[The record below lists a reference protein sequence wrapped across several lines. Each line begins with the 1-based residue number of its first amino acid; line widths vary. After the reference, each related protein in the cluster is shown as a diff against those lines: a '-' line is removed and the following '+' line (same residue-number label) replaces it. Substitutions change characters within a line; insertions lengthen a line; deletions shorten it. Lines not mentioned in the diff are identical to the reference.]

1 MLEILKEKIKFIFV
15 GSLNTGLTYIIY
27 LLLLKINL
35 HYLFSFTISWFVGFL
50 FTFLMS
56 AKFVFNTKLKELA
69 NIKKKLFLFLI
80 LSLAQLFISILMLE
94 VIIIYFDLNVKIAP
108 LIIVAILFIFKFV
121 LSKLYIFNK
130 K

>member
-1 MLEILKEKIKFIFV
+1 M
-15 GSLNTGLTYIIY
+15 
-27 LLLLKINL
+27 
-35 HYLFSFTISWFVGFL
+35 FSFTISWFVGFL

-56 AKFVFNTKLKELA
+56 AKFVFNTKLKDLA
-69 NIKKKLFLFLI
+69 NIKKKLFLFLV

>member
-1 MLEILKEKIKFIFV
+1 MLEILKEKIKFIFL

-56 AKFVFNTKLKELA
+56 AKFVFNTKLKDLA
-69 NIKKKLFLFLI
+69 NIKKKLFLFLV
-80 LSLAQLFISILMLE
+80 LRLAQLFISILMLE

>member
-56 AKFVFNTKLKELA
+56 AKFVFNTKLKDLA
-69 NIKKKLFLFLI
+69 NIKKKLFLFLV

>member
-1 MLEILKEKIKFIFV
+1 MLEILKEKVKFIFV

-56 AKFVFNTKLKELA
+56 AKFVFNTKLKDLA
-69 NIKKKLFLFLI
+69 NIKKKLFLFLV

>member
-15 GSLNTGLTYIIY
+15 GSLNTVLTYIIY

-56 AKFVFNTKLKELA
+56 AKFVFNTKLKDLA
-69 NIKKKLFLFLI
+69 NIKKKLFLFLV